1 MHNAFY
7 GINIIK
13 GTTIVMATAL
23 QFVCQSFASLPDL
36 LMHLY
41 THTYT
46 HILSQGRG
54 GAKAV
59 LQPLVQIYGCSTY
72 LPSKQKIINDKLS
85 IAASVNLNLMTLWQ
99 RL

>member
-1 MHNAFY
+1 MEFSHIHATLLCTQCFY
-7 GINIIK
+7 TSIPVAGSACYY
-13 GTTIVMATAL
+13 V
-23 QFVCQSFASLPDL
+23 

>member
-1 MHNAFY
+1 
-7 GINIIK
+7 
-13 GTTIVMATAL
+13 MATAL

-46 HILSQGRG
+46 HTILSQGRG

-72 LPSKQKIINDKLS
+72 LFSKQKIINDKLS